1 MNLLGTDAP
10 QLIVSVAH
18 MEQMS
23 SPVQMAWLGVRSQM
37 TALMTVTTTVLAKM
51 LEPQLWD
58 QQQLSKTVLHCVRAM
73 ETLPCPPPAAPGT
86 SVSVTMGWRAS
97 PSPAS
102 LTGSSATPWA
112 PVWMLPTA
120 RRTAVLSPILCGAE
134 HMLFE
139 ALNLIGNFLFNM
151 YK

>member
-1 MNLLGTDAP
+1 MFPCFFFHELCYHSYSFLNHIISTLFLYINISIFCVT
-10 QLIVSVAH
+10 LS
-18 MEQMS
+18 
-23 SPVQMAWLGVRSQM
+23 LSQ
-37 TALMTVTTTVLAKM
+37 
-51 LEPQLWD
+51 
-58 QQQLSKTVLHCVRAM
+58 TVLHCVRAM

-86 SVSVTMGWRAS
+86 SASVTTGWRAS

-139 ALNLIGNFLFNM
+139 ALTLTFYLICINNLATSRYDLSIMAHCLRI
-151 YK
+151 